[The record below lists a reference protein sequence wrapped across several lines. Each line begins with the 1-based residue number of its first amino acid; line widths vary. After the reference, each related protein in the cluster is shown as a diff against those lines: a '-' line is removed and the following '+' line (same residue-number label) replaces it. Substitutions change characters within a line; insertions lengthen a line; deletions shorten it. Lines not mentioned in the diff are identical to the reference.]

1 MSTKTF
7 ATPILYYY
15 LTPMTYFLNAL
26 QSFFPYYFYFFFFFS
41 LQVRTLKTAMSTLCS
56 GKLLDKLRYLF
67 SQLADNNGHMI
78 AERFTAFI
86 RDVGRIASAVGEDRQ
101 PIDVSHFWKLK
112 FSSIV
117 FEVKFRLCTE
127 P

>member
-15 LTPMTYFLNAL
+15 LTPMTYFRNAL
-26 QSFFPYYFYFFFFFS
+26 QSFFSYYFYVLLLFLLLLS

-101 PIDVSHFWKLK
+101 PIDVSLF
-112 FSSIV
+112 
-117 FEVKFRLCTE
+117 
-127 P
+127 

>member
-1 MSTKTF
+1 MHL
-7 ATPILYYY
+7 AI
-15 LTPMTYFLNAL
+15 
-26 QSFFPYYFYFFFFFS
+26 S

-78 AERFTAFI
+78 SERFDAFI

-101 PIDVSHFWKLK
+101 PIDVSPFLITRKYPLRGYFLGVLTHTTAWDQTLGG
-112 FSSIV
+112 
-117 FEVKFRLCTE
+117 
-127 P
+127 

>member
-1 MSTKTF
+1 MHL
-7 ATPILYYY
+7 AI
-15 LTPMTYFLNAL
+15 
-26 QSFFPYYFYFFFFFS
+26 S

-78 AERFTAFI
+78 SERFDAFI

-101 PIDVSHFWKLK
+101 PIDVSPFLIMWA
-112 FSSIV
+112 
-117 FEVKFRLCTE
+117 
-127 P
+127 

>member
-1 MSTKTF
+1 
-7 ATPILYYY
+7 
-15 LTPMTYFLNAL
+15 
-26 QSFFPYYFYFFFFFS
+26 
-41 LQVRTLKTAMSTLCS
+41 MSTLCS

-101 PIDVSHFWKLK
+101 PIDVSDFWKLK

-117 FEVKFRLCTE
+117 FEVKFRLSTE

>member
-26 QSFFPYYFYFFFFFS
+26 QSFFFPSYYFYFFFFFS

-86 RDVGRIASAVGEDRQ
+86 RDVGRIASATNRCESLLE
-101 PIDVSHFWKLK
+101 IN

-117 FEVKFRLCTE
+117 FGGNCSGS
-127 P
+127 